1 MPQSQVT
8 FITHEKVE
16 GASAKGPWTLNI
28 FKTADGFSVSTF
40 KAPVAQA
47 ALSTLNQPVV
57 ADYIERE
64 PGKFNLNGVE
74 AVNGAAPAVAAAAAA
89 QPKVLVEAPKA
100 DTKTAER
107 ISRSHGFT
115 SALKALELADGD
127 AALAEDIL
135 KVAAGLAYIPA
146 FYTFGDKT
154 VTSVVPEESPAP
166 AEPTI

>member
-74 AVNGAAPAVAAAAAA
+74 AVNGAAPAVAAPANLT
-89 QPKVLVEAPKA
+89 PAPKP
-100 DTKTAER
+100 DTSTAER
-107 ISRSHGFT
+107 IARSHGYT
-115 SALKALELADGD
+115 AALKALELANGD

-135 KVAAGLAYIPA
+135 KVAASLAYIPA

-154 VTSVVPEESPAP
+154 VTSVAPKEDPAP